1 MARRFRGES
10 THKVDAKG
18 RVSIP
23 APFRRVLEEGDPDW
37 TEGLNPNLVLVYGG
51 KSRDYI
57 EGYTMRSMD
66 EVDEQIAQLPRGS
79 RRRRALE
86 LMFSGQSLQL
96 SVDETGRL
104 VLSPKLREKFSISSE
119 AIFVATGDTFQIWEP
134 SAYDDYVAALEDWVE
149 EEVDDVD
156 PLTLLDDTSL
166 DGAEG

>member
-37 TEGLNPNLVLVYGG
+37 HEGLNPNMVLVYGG

-57 EGYTMRSMD
+57 EGYTMKSMD
-66 EVDEQIAQLPRGS
+66 DVDEQISKLARGS

-104 VLSPKLREKFSISSE
+104 VLSPKLREKFGIKSE

-134 SAYDDYVAALEDWVE
+134 SAYDVYVETLEDWVE
-149 EEVDDVD
+149 GEVDDID
-156 PLTLLDDTSL
+156 PLTLLDERSL
-166 DGAEG
+166 DVAEG